1 MRTSITLARTAVA
14 TRLRQHRCALAQ
26 RRRVV
31 RLFTLA
37 LLVVGLPAFADLEA
51 ERFQRLTPAQQAQ
64 AQFLKDFVAR
74 IDAHAFARV
83 GELNG
88 GVVFDERSGDT
99 EYNEYASRVTKGPVV
114 EKAGGRVSIGKKTA
128 PGRADGVLIWS
139 LFYTLDIHPMTPLV
153 GHLHATIVMQI
164 FEDGTASTGGW
175 VGVMP
180 GARVEQDLADLKQL
194 TDAYFAARDKDP
206 TLYRKLICK
215 GTDDTVPEFRRHP
228 ACSGVSFYGPPV
240 YRDSSDRSIRFIA
253 GIYEEFL
260 DAYLNQIALRADDP
274 FTEADVVAQEDMRRR
289 WLIDQ
294 LFSDP
299 YATKVTPFEVWTFQN
314 APPEIRF

>member
-1 MRTSITLARTAVA
+1 M
-14 TRLRQHRCALAQ
+14 
-26 RRRVV
+26 
-31 RLFTLA
+31 
-37 LLVVGLPAFADLEA
+37 ADLEA
-51 ERFQRLTPAQQAQ
+51 ERFQRLTPDQQAQ

-83 GELNG
+83 EELNG
-88 GVVFDERSGDT
+88 GAVFEERSGDT

-139 LFYTLDIHPMTPLV
+139 LFYTLDIHPKTPLV
-153 GHLHATIVMQI
+153 GHLHATIVMQF
-164 FEDGTASTGGW
+164 FEDGRASTGGW

-180 GARVEQDLADLKQL
+180 GARVEQDLDELKQL
-194 TDAYFAARDKDP
+194 TDAYFAARDRDP
-206 TLYRKLICK
+206 ALYRKLICK

-240 YRDSSDRSIRFIA
+240 YRDSSERSIVFIT
-253 GIYEEFL
+253 GLYEEFL
-260 DAYLNQIALRADDP
+260 DAYLDQVALRADDP
-274 FTEADVVAQEDMRRR
+274 FTEADVIAQQDMRRR